1 MIINPAKLSLVT
13 PGMAWQASYHRY
25 IDELGEEERYPFPMD
40 FDHRDFAA
48 MLQKIADFAAGVN
61 LPDGFV
67 ASTTLWLGS
76 EDELLA
82 VANIRHTLNDNLR
95 YAGGHIGLG
104 VRPSARGQ
112 SLGSYLLRQS
122 INVARQQGIGD
133 VHIHCY
139 KDNLASRRM
148 IEHCGGVLASE
159 VAMDDDTMVWRY
171 VVKE

>member
-1 MIINPAKLSLVT
+1 MIINPDKLSLVT

-25 IDELGEEERYPFPMD
+25 IEELGEEERYPFPMD

-48 MLQKIADFAAGVN
+48 MLQRIANFAAGVN
-61 LPDGFV
+61 LPDGYV
-67 ASTTLWLGS
+67 PSTTLWLVSG
-76 EDELLA
+76 DELLA

-112 SLGSYLLRQS
+112 SLGSYLLQQS
-122 INVARQQGIGD
+122 INVARQQGISD

-139 KDNLASRRM
+139 KDNLASRGM
-148 IEHCGGVLASE
+148 IEHCGGELASE
-159 VAMDDDTMVWRY
+159 VEMDNSAVVLRY
-171 VVKE
+171 VVED